1 MSAQGPGT
9 GRTGPGVPDPGV
21 PDPGV
26 SVPGGA
32 GAGLGIVVPAVFV
45 VLWATGFVAARL
57 AMPHVPPLGFLAL
70 RFAATLLVLAPLI
83 LVARAAWPDRRE
95 LGHLAVAGLLIQAG
109 YLVGV
114 WVAVTLGMSAGLV
127 ALIVNLQPVLTALW
141 LAYGRERIGARQ
153 WAGLALG
160 FGGVALV
167 VAHRVDTD
175 RLGAASIA
183 FAVAGLLAIT
193 AGTLYQRRHV
203 PVFDLRTGA
212 FVQNAA
218 SLAVIAP
225 LAAWVE
231 QGPWVPTAGVW
242 IALAWSVLG
251 LSIGA
256 TFLMNMLIRR
266 GSATRV
272 ASLFYLVP
280 PVTAVQA
287 FMLFGEPFGGLAAL
301 GMVLT
306 AVGVALVVRS

>member
-1 MSAQGPGT
+1 MSGQGPGA
-9 GRTGPGVPDPGV
+9 GRVGPGVPDPG
-21 PDPGV
+21 D
-26 SVPGGA
+26 A

-57 AMPHVPPLGFLAL
+57 AMSHVPPLGFLAL
-70 RFAATLLVLAPLI
+70 RFAATLVVLAPLI
-83 LVARAAWPDRRE
+83 LVARAAWPARRD
-95 LGHLAVAGLLIQAG
+95 LGHLAVAGLLIHAG

-114 WVAVTLGMSAGLV
+114 WVAVALGMSAGLV

-141 LAYGRERIGARQ
+141 LAYGHERIGARQ
-153 WAGLALG
+153 WVGLALG

-167 VAHRVDTD
+167 VAHRIDTD
-175 RLGAASIA
+175 RLSAVSIA
-183 FAVAGLLAIT
+183 FAFAGLLAIT

-225 LAAWVE
+225 LAAWGE
-231 QGPWVPTAGVW
+231 QGAWAPTAGVW

-280 PVTAVQA
+280 PVTALQA
-287 FMLFGEPFGGLAAL
+287 FVLFGEPFGGLAAL
-301 GMVLT
+301 GMVMT
-306 AVGVALVVRS
+306 AAGVALVVRS